1 MEKRRDEKS
10 FRLLSFAT
18 HATRGVIRDQRVRR
32 TAMIVLIGVATVMAL
47 AGATVLREL
56 LNPREHAGWFIVF
69 WLGCAWL
76 TFTALLLAMLDLLLV
91 RVQARAAQKAFQ
103 QEFRKG
109 AGAADQSDDG

>member
-1 MEKRRDEKS
+1 METQRNEKS

-18 HATRGVIRDQRVRR
+18 HATRGVIRDQKVRR
-32 TAMIVLIGVATVMAL
+32 TAMIVLIGAAALMAL
-47 AGATVLREL
+47 AGDTLLREL

-69 WLGCAWL
+69 WLGCGWL
-76 TFTALLLAMLDLLLV
+76 TFTALLLALLDLLLV
-91 RVQARAAQKAFQ
+91 RAQARAAQKAFQ